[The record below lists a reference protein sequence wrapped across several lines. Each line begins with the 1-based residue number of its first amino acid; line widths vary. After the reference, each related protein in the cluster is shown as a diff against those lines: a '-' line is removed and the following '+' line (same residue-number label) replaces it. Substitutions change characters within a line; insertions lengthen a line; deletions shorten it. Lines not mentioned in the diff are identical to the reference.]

1 MKNDY
6 AESTLNNLV
15 KLLSEARKAKG
26 LSHESLANKAGITR
40 PAISHIENGNRKP
53 SMLICLKIANALDLK
68 LSALLKKAE
77 ES

>member
-15 KLLSEARKAKG
+15 KLLSDARKAKG
-26 LSHESLANKAGITR
+26 LSHESLANKSGITR